1 MPGLLMFVLILVC
14 FVAFICY
21 SRISKVERY
30 VVSVHE
36 HLEAALDEYDDKY
49 VCFDLLE
56 EASNVILQKA
66 AVQASQQTRAL
77 VQALYPHLDK
87 GKAQQNRHTKVQAH
101 EGKGVREEEDVTDDS
116 FLHEED
122 MEYHADGDILQED
135 TEMTQ
140 EDVDTLADSVPPFK
154 NLIKLGKTM
163 NKSSV
168 NEPHPYHVEGM
179 AEVMSSV
186 ANIFGKMGGTHEV
199 HAFLSSPGA
208 TTTALLAQN
217 LSNMSSQA
225 LHPAMQANSP
235 YIYELDEYDCDVDL
249 PVHVEDPGD
258 DSI

>member
-1 MPGLLMFVLILVC
+1 
-14 FVAFICY
+14 
-21 SRISKVERY
+21 
-30 VVSVHE
+30 
-36 HLEAALDEYDDKY
+36 
-49 VCFDLLE
+49 
-56 EASNVILQKA
+56 
-66 AVQASQQTRAL
+66 
-77 VQALYPHLDK
+77 
-87 GKAQQNRHTKVQAH
+87 
-101 EGKGVREEEDVTDDS
+101 
-116 FLHEED
+116 
-122 MEYHADGDILQED
+122 
-135 TEMTQ
+135 
-140 EDVDTLADSVPPFK
+140 
-154 NLIKLGKTM
+154 M

-199 HAFLSSPGA
+199 HVHAANLTASQMFVATPPAFLSSPGA